1 MTDRT
6 YPEAL
11 PIEPSPRILQML
23 GHVNF
28 DGWQCIAELVDNGI
42 DAFLRDQE
50 AGAGHQPRVVDVSLP
65 GAAALN
71 DGSAT
76 VIVSDNASGMDLT
89 EMQDSVRAG
98 YSGNDPVG
106 RLGLFGMGF
115 NVSTAR
121 LGRVAEIMSHRD
133 GDPEWIGLRIDV
145 DEMVRNRTW
154 NAPVFREALGPEDG
168 PSGTRVRI
176 SRIPREGVVRG
187 MIWGAGKPAL
197 LRRLSRLYHVAME
210 RHGVQILVN
219 GSSLVPWRLCLW
231 GDERSVPSQ
240 AWGRVPAVFQIDEAL
255 PTLPYCM
262 NCWEWGVPDQAT
274 CYLCGGDMTARE
286 RRIKG
291 VLGIQRS
298 FSIAWGEGELSHYGV
313 DLIRNGRVIEAFDKD
328 LFDWADPNDPA
339 KRELDY
345 PVDGTFLGGRIIGEL
360 EIDFVPLRSYHKDS
374 FEKSDPAW
382 VDVRNRLRGESP
394 LRPEIARRYGYE
406 RPDSVLARLFDGYR
420 KTSPA
425 GERFLITGHPPGRKK
440 NPRDPMHTSP
450 ELEEWIDGFENDED
464 PYRSDATWWQAVQW
478 AEQADLDV
486 DSAAGGE
493 GSTGSPFDEPTS
505 TEEDEEEEA
514 PAPEDEP
521 DVAPET
527 TPDTSLSLTVNTSDI
542 VRNAPSSLTV
552 RAARV
557 TRGSLPNA
565 YSVAVDPRGH
575 EIDFTWDPRHPDFR
589 QGIVHPVDCLISELA
604 VQVLYRAQVTQRE
617 YPVSYI
623 ERVLTQRA
631 FPARDAGV
639 DSVAQR
645 ATGILQDMKSFLE
658 TALSESQPLSID
670 LDPVELATLERAAAP
685 AGIAGADVPALI
697 RSGEFVRFMPLKFMP
712 RCALLFPE
720 ILMNEDGFFALD
732 YEGYETEE
740 LRAELR
746 QTLYVNLADIAWLVE
761 ERANL
766 GRTLT
771 DLARLQLQKSTTAL
785 QILELQRRA

>member
-1 MTDRT
+1 MTQET
-6 YPEAL
+6 YPDAL

-50 AGAGHQPRVVDVSLP
+50 SDLTHQHRIVDVALP
-65 GAAALN
+65 NAAALN
-71 DGSAT
+71 DGTAT
-76 VIVSDNASGMDLT
+76 VVVSDNAAGMTLA
-89 EMQDSVRAG
+89 EMQDAVRAG

-121 LGRVAEIMSHRD
+121 LGRVTEIMSHRD
-133 GDPEWIGLRIDV
+133 GDIEWVGLRIDV

-154 NAPVFREALGPEDG
+154 NAPVIREALSTADG

-210 RHGVQILVN
+210 RHVIQILVN
-219 GSSLVPWRLCLW
+219 RSSLIPWRLCLW
-231 GDERSVPSQ
+231 GEERSVPSQ
-240 AWGRVPAVFQIDEAL
+240 AWGRVPALFDIDETL

-262 NCWEWGVPDQAT
+262 NCWEWGVPDQST
-274 CYLCGGDMTARE
+274 CYLCAGDMTARE

-328 LFDWADPNDPA
+328 LFDWADPSDPA
-339 KRELDY
+339 RRELDY
-345 PVDGTFLGGRIIGEL
+345 PVDGTFLGGRIVGEL

-382 VDVRNRLRGESP
+382 IDVRNRLRGEAP
-394 LRPEIARRYGYE
+394 LRPDIARRYGYE
-406 RPDSVLARLFDGYR
+406 RPDTVLARLFDGYR

-425 GERFLITGHPPGRKK
+425 GERYLITGHPPGRKK
-440 NPRDPMHTSP
+440 NPRDPMHTAP
-450 ELEEWIDGFENDED
+450 ELEEWIEGFENDDEA
-464 PYRSDATWWQAVQW
+464 YRADTKWWQAVQW
-478 AEQADLDV
+478 AEQADLDTESSEV
-486 DSAAGGE
+486 GDGGAP
-493 GSTGSPFDEPTS
+493 SPFDQPTVAEEPD
-505 TEEDEEEEA
+505 EDEESSA
-514 PAPEDEP
+514 GEP

-527 TPDTSLSLTVNTSDI
+527 TPDPSLSVLVNTADI

-589 QGIVHPVDCLISELA
+589 QGIIHPMDCLITELA
-604 VQVLYRAQVTQRE
+604 VQVMYRAQVTQRE

-623 ERVLTQRA
+623 ERVITQRA

-658 TALSESQPLSID
+658 AALADKDALAIELEPL
-670 LDPVELATLERAAAP
+670 ELSTLERAAAP
-685 AGIAGADVPALI
+685 AGIAGAEVPELI
-697 RSGEFVRFMPLKFMP
+697 RSGAFIRFMPLKFMP

-746 QTLYVNLADIAWLVE
+746 QALYVNLADIVWLVE